1 GGGTWG
7 TWGGEEK
14 KKTKPNSLFLFS
26 SPASISPSSL
36 LPAFPLY
43 LSAFLCLVLPPLSPP
58 SASRFHLSPDLTRT
72 TFPVED
78 SKIDIGDF
86 FKGDLPK
93 KFLMLLGLLALS
105 RVGIYIPLWGVDIS
119 AFQEQ
124 LGEGSF
130 LATLDTLSGA
140 GLDGWDCF
148 FYLPAN
154 VALIAFFNY
163 FYTFLQLDPADVS
176 DQLKR
181 QGASVPNT
189 RPGKATAALIT
200 KVLTRISVLGSAFL
214 GTMAAAPALVEGIT
228 HLTAFR
234 GFAGTSILI
243 LVGCA
248 TDTARKVQAELV
260 SQKYRTIELDDISAG
275 GGGIP
280 PPRWILGTTGSS
292 VAAPTRRRST
302 RRDGAHR
309 AHQVAPRA
317 LLAARTAPASMLHA
331 EQVSAP
337 FPPFPM
343 PFRLAHACPPFPC
356 LSALPMHF
364 RLPHAFPPSPCL
376 SALRMPFRL
385 AHAFP
390 PCACLSAF
398 PMHSRLAHAFPPLL
412 MPFSLPMPFPLCS
425 CRSPCPCLS
434 PSAHALP
441 PLPMLC
447 PVCSCRP
454 FRHVREMAGEGV
466 ATSIELTNC
475 RPRHGIEARGRDGGG
490 DLGDLG
496 GRGKKKKTKPN
507 SLFLFSSPASISPSS
522 LLPAFPLYLSAFLC
536 LVLPPLSPP
545 SASRFHLSPD
555 LTRTTFPVEDSK
567 IDIGDFFKGD
577 LPKKFLMLLGL
588 LALSRVGIYIPL
600 WGVDISAFQEQLG
613 EGSFLATLDTLSGG
627 GIGRLGLFSL
637 GIVPYIN
644 AQIVFQLLG
653 TLYPKIGDLQKKEGE
668 AGRKKAQQYMKYMA
682 VAFGALQE
690 AERRFFYLPAN
701 VALIAFFNYFY
712 TFLQLDPADV
722 SDQLKRQGASVPNT
736 RPGKATAALITKVLT
751 RISVL
756 GSAFLGTMAAAPA
769 LVEGITHLTAFRG
782 FAGTSILILVGCA
795 TDTARKVQAEL
806 VSQKYRTIELDDISA
821 GGGGIPPPRWILG
834 TTGSSVA
841 APTRRRSTR
850 RDGAHRAHQVAPR
863 ALLAARTAP
872 ASMLHAEQVSAPFPP
887 FPMPFRLAHACPPF
901 PCLSA
906 LPMHFRLPHA
916 FPPSPCLSALRMPFR
931 LAHAFPPC
939 ACLSAFP
946 MHSRLAHAFPPLL
959 MPFSL
964 PMPFPLCSCRSP
976 CPCLSP
982 SAHALPPLP
991 MLCPVCSCRPFRHV
1005 REMAGEGV
1013 ATSIE
1018 LTNCRPRHGGG
1029 GLGGLGGAREKKKTK
1044 PNSLFLFS
1052 SPASISPSSLLPA
1065 FPLYL
1070 SAFLCLVLP
1079 PLSPPS
1085 ASRFHLSPDLTRTT
1099 FPVEDSKIDIG
1110 DFFKGDLP
1118 KKFLMLLGLLA
1129 LSRVGIY
1136 IPLWGVDISAFQEQL
1151 GEGSFLATL
1160 DTLSGGGIGRL
1171 GLFSLGIVPYINAQI
1186 VFQLLGTLYP
1196 KIGDLQKKEGE
1207 AGRKKAQQYMK
1218 YMAVAFG
1225 ALQEAERRFFYLPA
1239 NVALIAFFNYFY
1251 TFLQLDPADVSD
1263 QLKRQGASVP
1273 NTRPGKATAALITK
1287 VLTRISVL
1295 GSAFLGTMAAA
1306 PALVEGITHLTAFRG
1321 FAGTSILILVGCATD
1336 TARKVQAELV
1346 SQKYRTIELDDISAG
1361 GGGIPPPRWILGTTG
1376 SSVAAPTRRRST
1388 RRDGAHRAHQV
1399 APRALLAARTAPAS
1413 MLHAEQ
1419 VSAPFPPFPMP
1430 FRLAHA
1436 CPPFPCLSALP
1447 MHFRLPHAFP
1457 PSPCLSALRMPFR
1470 LAHAFPPCA
1479 CLSAFP
1485 MHSRLAHAFPPLLM
1499 PFSLPMPFPLCSC
1512 RSPCPCLSPS
1522 AHALPPLPML
1532 CPVCSCRPFR
1542 HVREMAG
1549 EGVAT
1554 SIELTNCRPRHGGGG
1569 LGGLGGAREKKKTKP
1584 NSLFLFSSPASIS
1597 PSSLLPA
1604 FPLYL
1609 SAFLCL
1615 VLPPLSPPSASRFHL
1630 SPDLTRTTFP
1640 VEDSKIDIGDFFKG
1654 DLPKKFLMLLGLLAL
1669 SRVGIY
1675 IPLWGVDISAFQEQ
1689 LGEGSFLATLDTL
1702 SGGGIGR
1709 LGLFSLG
1716 IVPYINAQIVFQ
1728 LLGTLYPK
1736 IGDLQ
1741 KKEGE
1746 AGRKKAQQYMKYMA
1760 VAFGALQEAERRFF
1774 YLPANV
1780 ALIAFFNYFY
1790 TFLQLDPADVS
1801 DQLKRQGA
1809 SVPNTRP
1816 GKATAALI
1824 TKVLTRISVLGSAFL
1839 GTMAAAPA
1847 LVEGITHLTAFR
1859 GFAGTSILILVG
1871 CATDTARKVQ
1881 AELVSQK
1888 YRTIELDDISAGGG
1902 GIPPPRWILGT
1913 TGSSV
1918 AAPTRRRS
1926 TRRDGAHRAHQVA
1939 PRALLAA
1946 RTAPASML
1954 HAEQVSAPF
1963 PPFPM
1968 PFRLA
1973 HACPPFPCLSA
1984 LPMHFRLPHAFPPSP
1999 CLSAL
2004 RMPFRLAHAFPPC
2017 ACLSAFPMHS
2027 RLAHAF
2033 PPLLMPFSLPMPF
2046 PLCSCRSP
2054 CPCLSPSAHALPPL
2068 PMLCPVCSCR
2078 PFRHVREMAGEGV
2091 ATSIELTN
2099 CRPRHGIEARGRD
2112 GGGDLGDLGGRGK
2125 KKKTKPNSLFLFS
2138 SPASISPSSLLPAF
2152 PLYLSAF
2159 LCLVLPPLSPPSA
2172 SRFHLS
2178 PDLTRTT
2185 FPVED
2190 SKIDIGDF
2198 FKGDLPKKFLML
2210 LGLLAL
2216 SRVGIYIPLW
2226 GVDISA
2232 FQEQLGEGSFLATL
2246 DTLSGGGIGRL
2257 GLFSLGIVPYINAQI
2272 VFQLLGTLYPKIGDL
2287 QKKEGE
2293 AGRKKAQQYMKYMAV
2308 AFGALQEAERR
2319 FFYLPANVALI
2330 AFFNYF
2336 YTFLQ
2341 LDPADVS
2348 DQLKRQGASV
2358 PNTRPGKATAALI
2371 TKVLTRISVLG
2382 SAFLGTMAAAPA
2394 LVEGI
2399 THLTAFRGFAGTSIL
2414 ILVGCATDTAR
2425 KVQAELV
2432 SQKYRTIELDD
2443 ISAGG
2448 GGIPPPRWILG
2459 TTGSSVAAP
2468 TRRRSTRRDGA
2479 HRAHQV
2485 APRALLA
2492 ARTAPASMLHAEQV
2506 SAPFPPFPMPFRLAH
2521 ACPPFPCLSALPMH
2535 FRLPHAF
2542 PPSPCLSA
2550 LRMPFRLAHAFPPC
2564 ACLSAFP
2571 MHSRLAHAFPPL
2583 LMPFSLPMPF
2593 PLCSCRSPCPCLSP
2607 SAHALPPLPMLC
2619 PVCSCRPF
2627 RHVREMAGEGVATS
2641 IELTNCR
2648 PRHGGGGLG
2657 GLGGAR
2663 EKKKTK
2669 PNSLFLFSSPASIS
2683 PSSLLPAFPLYL
2695 SAFLCLV
2702 LPPLS
2707 PPSASRFHLSPDL
2720 TRTTFPVE
2728 DSKIDIGDF
2737 FKGDLPKK
2745 FLMLLGLLALSRVG
2759 IYIPLWGVD
2768 ISAFQEQLGEGSFL
2782 ATLDTLSGGGIG
2794 RLGLFSL
2801 GIVPYINAQIVFQLL
2816 GTLYPKIGDL
2826 QKKEGEAGRK
2836 KAQQY
2841 MKYMAVAFGALQ
2853 EAERRFFYLP
2863 ANVAL
2868 IAFFNYFY
2876 TFLQLD
2882 PADVSDQL
2890 KRQGASVPNTRPG
2903 KATAA
2908 LITKVLTRISV
2919 LGSAFLGTMAAA
2931 PALVEGITHLT
2942 AFRGFAGTSILIL
2955 VGCATDTARKVQA
2968 ELVSQKYRTIEL
2980 DDISA
2985 GGGGIPPPRW
2995 ILGTT
3000 GSSVAAPTRRRSTR
3014 RDGAHRAHQVAPRA
3028 LLAARTAPASMLHA
3042 EQVSAPFPPFP
3053 MPFRLAHA
3061 CPPFPAFPPCPCIS
3075 AFPMPFRL
3083 PHAFPPCACLSALRM
3098 PFRLAHAFPP
3108 FPCIPALRMPFPL
3121 CSCRSPCPCLSP
3133 SAHAVLPAHAFPPL
3147 LMRCPLCPCFAP
3159 FARAVRSA
3167 MSGRWRG
3174 RESPPPSSSPTAGHD
3189 MVPLRIAGGG
3199 GLGGLGGAREK
3210 KKTKPNSLF
3219 LFSSPASISPSSLL
3233 PAFPLYL
3240 SAFLCLVLP
3249 PLSPPSASRFH
3260 LSPDLTRTTFPV
3272 EDSKIDI
3279 GDFFKGD
3286 LPKKFLMLLGL
3297 LALSRVGIYIPL
3309 WGVDISAF
3317 QEQLGE
3323 GSFLATLDTL
3333 SGGGIGR
3340 LGLFSLG
3347 IVPYINAQIVFQLL
3361 GTLYP
3366 KIGDLQKKEG
3376 EAGRKKAQQ
3385 YMKYMAVAFG
3395 ALQVLT
3401 RISVLGS
3408 AFLGTMA
3415 AAPALVEG
3423 ITHLTAF
3430 RGFAGTSILI
3440 LVGCATDTARK
3451 VQAELVSQKYRTI
3464 ELDDISAGGGG
3475 IPPPRRRIPP
3485 ALWEGPYF
3493 LPPAGTT
3500 GSSVAAP
3507 TRRRSTRRDGAHRAH
3522 QVAPRALLAA
3532 RTAPASMLHA
3542 EQVSAPFPPFPMPFR
3557 LAHACPPFPCLSAL
3571 PMHFRRF
3578 PMPFRLP
3585 HAFPPCACLSALR
3598 MPFRLA
3604 HAFPPFPCIP
3614 ALRMPFPLCSCRS
3627 PCPCLSPS
3635 AHAVLPAH
3643 AFPPLLMRCP
3653 LCPCFAPF
3661 ARAVRSAMSGRWRG
3675 RESPPPSSSP
3685 TAGHDMVPLR
3695 IAGPADVATSADV
3708 ACSLDRRLAMPP

>member
-1 GGGTWG
+1 RWRGR
-7 TWGGEEK
+7 ES
-14 KKTKPNSLFLFS
+14 PPPSS
-26 SPASISPSSL
+26 SPTAGHDMV
-36 LPAFPLY
+36 PL
-43 LSAFLCLVLPPLSPP
+43 
-58 SASRFHLSPDLTRT
+58 R
-72 TFPVED
+72 
-78 SKIDIGDF
+78 
-86 FKGDLPK
+86 
-93 KFLMLLGLLALS
+93 
-105 RVGIYIPLWGVDIS
+105 
-119 AFQEQ
+119 
-124 LGEGSF
+124 
-130 LATLDTLSGA
+130 
-140 GLDGWDCF
+140 
-148 FYLPAN
+148 
-154 VALIAFFNY
+154 IA
-163 FYTFLQLDPADVS
+163 
-176 DQLKR
+176 
-181 QGASVPNT
+181 
-189 RPGKATAALIT
+189 
-200 KVLTRISVLGSAFL
+200 
-214 GTMAAAPALVEGIT
+214 
-228 HLTAFR
+228 
-234 GFAGTSILI
+234 
-243 LVGCA
+243 
-248 TDTARKVQAELV
+248 
-260 SQKYRTIELDDISAG
+260 
-275 GGGIP
+275 
-280 PPRWILGTTGSS
+280 
-292 VAAPTRRRST
+292 
-302 RRDGAHR
+302 
-309 AHQVAPRA
+309 
-317 LLAARTAPASMLHA
+317 
-331 EQVSAP
+331 
-337 FPPFPM
+337 
-343 PFRLAHACPPFPC
+343 
-356 LSALPMHF
+356 
-364 RLPHAFPPSPCL
+364 
-376 SALRMPFRL
+376 
-385 AHAFP
+385 
-390 PCACLSAF
+390 
-398 PMHSRLAHAFPPLL
+398 
-412 MPFSLPMPFPLCS
+412 
-425 CRSPCPCLS
+425 
-434 PSAHALP
+434 
-441 PLPMLC
+441 
-447 PVCSCRP
+447 
-454 FRHVREMAGEGV
+454 
-466 ATSIELTNC
+466 
-475 RPRHGIEARGRDGGG
+475 
-490 DLGDLG
+490 
-496 GRGKKKKTKPN
+496 
-507 SLFLFSSPASISPSS
+507 
-522 LLPAFPLYLSAFLC
+522 
-536 LVLPPLSPP
+536 
-545 SASRFHLSPD
+545 
-555 LTRTTFPVEDSK
+555 VEDSK

-1018 LTNCRPRHGGG
+1018 LTNCRPRH
-1029 GLGGLGGAREKKKTK
+1029 
-1044 PNSLFLFS
+1044 
-1052 SPASISPSSLLPA
+1052 
-1065 FPLYL
+1065 
-1070 SAFLCLVLP
+1070 
-1079 PLSPPS
+1079 
-1085 ASRFHLSPDLTRTT
+1085 
-1099 FPVEDSKIDIG
+1099 VEDSKIDIG

-1554 SIELTNCRPRHGGGG
+1554 SIELTNCRPRHVEDSKIDIGDFFKGDLPKKFLMLLGLLALSRVGIYIPLWGVDISAFQEQLGEGSFLATLDTLSGGGIGRLGLFSLGIVPYINAQIVFQLLGTLYPKIGDLQKKEGEAGRKKAQQYMKYMAVAFGALQAIGQVAYLQQYAYDPSVAWAVSAVSGLTLGSVAVILLGDKITDLKLGNGTSLLIFTNIVSYLPASIGRTITEASEQGNVTGEALLLASFLLLVFGIVYVQEAERRIPINYASRYNIKTRNAYLPFKVNSTGVMPIIFSSSLLAAPYSIARFTGSAAFQSAATALYPGGFFYLPANVALIAFFNYFYTFLQLDPADVSDQLKRQGASVPNTRPGKATAALITKVLTRISVLGSAFLGTMAAAPALVEGITHLTAFRGFAGTSILILVGCATDTARKVQAELVSQKYRTIELDDISAGGGG
-1569 LGGLGGAREKKKTKP
+1569 IPPPRWILGTTGSSVAAPTRRRSTRRDGAHRAHQVAPRALLAARTA
-1584 NSLFLFSSPASIS
+1584 PASMLHAEQVS
-1597 PSSLLPA
+1597 APFPPFPMPFRLAHACPPFPCLSALPMHFRLPHA
-1604 FPLYL
+1604 FPPSPCLSALRMPFRLAHAFPPCACL
-1609 SAFLCL
+1609 SAFPMHSRLAHAFPPLLMPFSLPMPFPLCSCRSPCPCL
-1615 VLPPLSPPSASRFHL
+1615 SPSAHALPPLPMLCPVCSCRPFRHVREMAGEGVATSIE
-1630 SPDLTRTTFP
+1630 LTNCRP
-1640 VEDSKIDIGDFFKG
+1640 RHVEDSKIDIGDFFKG

-2099 CRPRHGIEARGRD
+2099 CRPRH
-2112 GGGDLGDLGGRGK
+2112 
-2125 KKKTKPNSLFLFS
+2125 
-2138 SPASISPSSLLPAF
+2138 
-2152 PLYLSAF
+2152 
-2159 LCLVLPPLSPPSA
+2159 
-2172 SRFHLS
+2172 
-2178 PDLTRTT
+2178 
-2185 FPVED
+2185 VED

-2506 SAPFPPFPMPFRLAH
+2506 SAPFPPFSHAFPPCACMSAFPLPFRLA
-2521 ACPPFPCLSALPMH
+2521 
-2535 FRLPHAF
+2535 HAF

-2550 LRMPFRLAHAFPPC
+2550 FPMPFRLAHAFPPCAWPLPPC

-2648 PRHGGGGLG
+2648 HDMCLLLSSPPCPAPHS
-2657 GLGGAR
+2657 
-2663 EKKKTK
+2663 TS
-2669 PNSLFLFSSPASIS
+2669 PDPHFLFSSR
-2683 PSSLLPAFPLYL
+2683 
-2695 SAFLCLV
+2695 
-2702 LPPLS
+2702 PPLS
-2707 PPSASRFHLSPDL
+2707 PA
-2720 TRTTFPVE
+2720 
-2728 DSKIDIGDF
+2728 
-2737 FKGDLPKK
+2737 
-2745 FLMLLGLLALSRVG
+2745 
-2759 IYIPLWGVD
+2759 
-2768 ISAFQEQLGEGSFL
+2768 
-2782 ATLDTLSGGGIG
+2782 
-2794 RLGLFSL
+2794 
-2801 GIVPYINAQIVFQLL
+2801 
-2816 GTLYPKIGDL
+2816 
-2826 QKKEGEAGRK
+2826 
-2836 KAQQY
+2836 
-2841 MKYMAVAFGALQ
+2841 
-2853 EAERRFFYLP
+2853 
-2863 ANVAL
+2863 
-2868 IAFFNYFY
+2868 
-2876 TFLQLD
+2876 
-2882 PADVSDQL
+2882 
-2890 KRQGASVPNTRPG
+2890 
-2903 KATAA
+2903 
-2908 LITKVLTRISV
+2908 
-2919 LGSAFLGTMAAA
+2919 
-2931 PALVEGITHLT
+2931 
-2942 AFRGFAGTSILIL
+2942 
-2955 VGCATDTARKVQA
+2955 
-2968 ELVSQKYRTIEL
+2968 
-2980 DDISA
+2980 
-2985 GGGGIPPPRW
+2985 
-2995 ILGTT
+2995 
-3000 GSSVAAPTRRRSTR
+3000 
-3014 RDGAHRAHQVAPRA
+3014 
-3028 LLAARTAPASMLHA
+3028 
-3042 EQVSAPFPPFP
+3042 
-3053 MPFRLAHA
+3053 
-3061 CPPFPAFPPCPCIS
+3061 
-3075 AFPMPFRL
+3075 
-3083 PHAFPPCACLSALRM
+3083 
-3098 PFRLAHAFPP
+3098 
-3108 FPCIPALRMPFPL
+3108 
-3121 CSCRSPCPCLSP
+3121 
-3133 SAHAVLPAHAFPPL
+3133 
-3147 LMRCPLCPCFAP
+3147 
-3159 FARAVRSA
+3159 
-3167 MSGRWRG
+3167 
-3174 RESPPPSSSPTAGHD
+3174 
-3189 MVPLRIAGGG
+3189 
-3199 GLGGLGGAREK
+3199 
-3210 KKTKPNSLF
+3210 
-3219 LFSSPASISPSSLL
+3219 
-3233 PAFPLYL
+3233 
-3240 SAFLCLVLP
+3240 LP
-3249 PLSPPSASRFH
+3249 PV
-3260 LSPDLTRTTFPV
+3260 DL
-3272 EDSKIDI
+3272 
-3279 GDFFKGD
+3279 
-3286 LPKKFLMLLGL
+3286 
-3297 LALSRVGIYIPL
+3297 
-3309 WGVDISAF
+3309 
-3317 QEQLGE
+3317 
-3323 GSFLATLDTL
+3323 
-3333 SGGGIGR
+3333 
-3340 LGLFSLG
+3340 
-3347 IVPYINAQIVFQLL
+3347 AQ
-3361 GTLYP
+3361 
-3366 KIGDLQKKEG
+3366 
-3376 EAGRKKAQQ
+3376 
-3385 YMKYMAVAFG
+3385 
-3395 ALQVLT
+3395 
-3401 RISVLGS
+3401 
-3408 AFLGTMA
+3408 
-3415 AAPALVEG
+3415 
-3423 ITHLTAF
+3423 
-3430 RGFAGTSILI
+3430 
-3440 LVGCATDTARK
+3440 
-3451 VQAELVSQKYRTI
+3451 
-3464 ELDDISAGGGG
+3464 
-3475 IPPPRRRIPP
+3475 
-3485 ALWEGPYF
+3485 
-3493 LPPAGTT
+3493 
-3500 GSSVAAP
+3500 
-3507 TRRRSTRRDGAHRAH
+3507 
-3522 QVAPRALLAA
+3522 
-3532 RTAPASMLHA
+3532 
-3542 EQVSAPFPPFPMPFR
+3542 
-3557 LAHACPPFPCLSAL
+3557 
-3571 PMHFRRF
+3571 
-3578 PMPFRLP
+3578 
-3585 HAFPPCACLSALR
+3585 
-3598 MPFRLA
+3598 
-3604 HAFPPFPCIP
+3604 
-3614 ALRMPFPLCSCRS
+3614 
-3627 PCPCLSPS
+3627 
-3635 AHAVLPAH
+3635 
-3643 AFPPLLMRCP
+3643 
-3653 LCPCFAPF
+3653 
-3661 ARAVRSAMSGRWRG
+3661 
-3675 RESPPPSSSP
+3675 
-3685 TAGHDMVPLR
+3685 
-3695 IAGPADVATSADV
+3695 
-3708 ACSLDRRLAMPP
+3708 